1 MFLDSKNHSI
11 GHKIHHMHRNAIY
24 VLTISV
30 AGLIALGL
38 VMLFS
43 TSAFAQESH
52 SNMYLFVKRQGM
64 WLIVGLVLAVAVC
77 FVDYHFWVKYWWVFF
92 SAAAFLLVLCFI
104 PPIGLRINGSSRWI
118 SLGFGVVQPSEL
130 AKVASIFFLAWWF
143 SRKNINFTSFKTG
156 LAYPLGIL
164 SVLMGLIALEVDIG
178 NSALIGGTAVAI
190 LFIAGAALRWLGLLI
205 CGGLGT
211 IFLIAM
217 NVSERQGRLLAFMNP
232 EKYKLG
238 EGLQQWQA
246 LIAFGSGGVEGLGL
260 GEGRQKM
267 LYLPYAHT
275 DFIFPMIGEELGLYA
290 TLLTV
295 LAYLLICLCGSLV
308 ASNAKDDTG
317 RLLGIGAVTLITLQA
332 CVNIGVTTSLL
343 PNKGMPLPFISYGGS
358 NLVVCLFLIG
368 LLVNIHRQGRPLISH
383 FAPALTRP
391 HFEPRI

>member
-1 MFLDSKNHSI
+1 
-11 GHKIHHMHRNAIY
+11 MHRNAIY
-24 VLTISV
+24 VLTLSV

-43 TSAFAQESH
+43 TSAFAEESK
-52 SNMYLFVKRQGM
+52 SDMYFFVKRQGM
-64 WLIVGLVLAVAVC
+64 WLCVGLVVAMVVS
-77 FVDYHFWVKYWWVFF
+77 FVDYHFWIKYWWAFF
-92 SAAAFLLVLCFI
+92 AAAALLLLLCFI

-118 SLGFGVVQPSEL
+118 NLGFGVVQPSEL
-130 AKVASIFFLAWWF
+130 AKIASIFFLAWWF
-143 SRKNINFTSFKTG
+143 SRTDISFSAFTTG
-156 LAYPLGIL
+156 LAYPMGIL
-164 SVLMGLIALEVDIG
+164 SILMGLIVLEVDIG
-178 NSALIGGTAVAI
+178 NTALIGGTAVAV
-190 LFIAGAALRWLGLLI
+190 LFIAGAALRWLGTLI
-205 CGGLGT
+205 CCGLGG
-211 IFLIAM
+211 IFLVAM
-217 NVSERQGRLLAFMNP
+217 NVSERQGRLLAFLHP
-232 EKYKLG
+232 EKYRLG

-246 LIAFGSGGVEGLGL
+246 LIAFGSGGVDGLGL

-308 ASNAKDDTG
+308 ASNAKDDVG
-317 RLLGIGAVTLITLQA
+317 RLLGIGAVIMITLQA

-368 LLVNIHRQGRPLISH
+368 LLVNIHRQGRPLVSH

>member
-1 MFLDSKNHSI
+1 
-11 GHKIHHMHRNAIY
+11 MHRNAIY
-24 VLTISV
+24 VLTLSV

-43 TSAFAQESH
+43 TSAFAEESK
-52 SNMYLFVKRQGM
+52 SDMYFFVKRQGM
-64 WLIVGLVLAVAVC
+64 WLCVGLVVAMVAS
-77 FVDYHFWVKYWWVFF
+77 FVDYHFWIKYWWAFF
-92 SAAAFLLVLCFI
+92 AAAALLLVLCFI

-118 SLGFGVVQPSEL
+118 NLGFGVVQPSEL
-130 AKVASIFFLAWWF
+130 AKIASIFFLAWWF
-143 SRKNINFTSFKTG
+143 SRTDIRFSAFTTG
-156 LAYPLGIL
+156 LAYPMGIL
-164 SVLMGLIALEVDIG
+164 SILMGLIVLEVDIG
-178 NSALIGGTAVAI
+178 NTALIGGTAVAV
-190 LFIAGAALRWLGLLI
+190 LFIAGAALRWLGTLI
-205 CGGLGT
+205 CCGLGG
-211 IFLIAM
+211 IFVVAM
-217 NVSERQGRLLAFMNP
+217 NVSERQGRLLAFLHP
-232 EKYKLG
+232 EKYSLG

-246 LIAFGSGGVEGLGL
+246 LIAFGSGGVDGLGL

-308 ASNAKDDTG
+308 ASNAKDDVG
-317 RLLGIGAVTLITLQA
+317 RLLGIGAVIMITLQA

-358 NLVVCLFLIG
+358 NMVVCLFLIG
-368 LLVNIHRQGRPLISH
+368 LLVNIHRQGRPLVSH

>member
-1 MFLDSKNHSI
+1 M
-11 GHKIHHMHRNAIY
+11 HKNAIY
-24 VLTISV
+24 VLTVSV

-43 TSAFAQESH
+43 TSAFAEESH
-52 SNMYLFVKRQGM
+52 SNMYHFVKRQGM
-64 WLIVGLVLAVAVC
+64 WLGVGLVIAVVASLVN
-77 FVDYHFWVKYWWVFF
+77 YHFWVKYWWAFF
-92 SAAAFLLVLCFI
+92 CAAALLLVLCFI

-118 SLGFGVVQPSEL
+118 NLGFGVVQPSEL

-143 SRKNINFTSFKTG
+143 SRPNISFAAFTTG
-156 LAYPLGIL
+156 LAYPMGMLGI
-164 SVLMGLIALEVDIG
+164 LMGLIVLEVDIG
-178 NSALIGGTAVAI
+178 NTALIGGTAVAV
-190 LFIAGAALRWLGLLI
+190 LFVAGAALRWLAVLI
-205 CGGLGT
+205 GGGLGA
-211 IFLIAM
+211 IFLLAM
-217 NVSERQGRLLAFMNP
+217 NVSERQGRLLAFMDP

-246 LIAFGSGGVEGLGL
+246 LIAFGSGGVDGLGL

-308 ASNAKDDTG
+308 ASNAKDEIG
-317 RLLGIGAVTLITLQA
+317 RLLGIGAVIMITLQA

-358 NLVVCLFLIG
+358 NMVVCLFLIG
-368 LLVNIHRQGRPLISH
+368 LLVNIHRQGRPLVSH
-383 FAPALTRP
+383 FAPVLTRP

>member
-1 MFLDSKNHSI
+1 
-11 GHKIHHMHRNAIY
+11 MHRNAIY
-24 VLTISV
+24 VLTLSV

-43 TSAFAQESH
+43 TSAFAEESH
-52 SNMYLFVKRQGM
+52 SDIYFFVKRQGM
-64 WLIVGLVLAVAVC
+64 WLCVGLVVAIVAS
-77 FVDYHFWVKYWWVFF
+77 FVNYHFWVKYWWAFF
-92 SAAAFLLVLCFI
+92 AAAALLLILCFI
-104 PPIGLRINGSSRWI
+104 PPIGLRINGSHRWI
-118 SLGFGVVQPSEL
+118 NVGFGVVQPSEI
-130 AKVASIFFLAWWF
+130 AKIASIFFLAWWF
-143 SRKNINFTSFKTG
+143 SRTDISFSAFTTG
-156 LAYPLGIL
+156 LVFPMAIL
-164 SVLMGLIALEVDIG
+164 SMLMGLIVLEVDIG
-178 NSALIGGTAVAI
+178 NTALIGGTAVAV
-190 LFIAGAALRWLGLLI
+190 LFIAGAALRWLGTLI
-205 CGGLGT
+205 CCGLGG
-211 IFLIAM
+211 IFLVAM
-217 NVSERQGRLLAFMNP
+217 NVSERQGRLLAFRNP
-232 EKYKLG
+232 EKYSLG

-246 LIAFGSGGVEGLGL
+246 LIAFGSGGVDGLGL

-308 ASNAKDDTG
+308 ASNAKDDVG
-317 RLLGIGAVTLITLQA
+317 RLLGIGAVIMITLQA

-358 NLVVCLFLIG
+358 NMVVCLFLIG
-368 LLVNIHRQGRPLISH
+368 LLVNIHRQGRPLVSH